1 MRITG
6 DDSKLGALIRRLEGA
21 QDAIKTAAAEAALPV
36 LRALVKRCFDSGTAP
51 DGSAWAPLKVDP
63 GRTPL
68 QGLFDA
74 LVFEVT
80 GGQVSV
86 TSGKSYAF
94 FHETGTSR
102 GLPARPFL
110 PAGSQALPDGWRV
123 PLAGAIREAVAR
135 VLR

>member
-6 DDSKLGALIRRLEGA
+6 DDSKLAALIRRLEGA
-21 QDAIKTAAAEAALPV
+21 QEAIKSAAASAALPV
-36 LRALVKRCFDSGTAP
+36 LRGLVKQCFDTGTAP
-51 DGSAWAPLKVDP
+51 SGVAWAPLKVDP
-63 GRTPL
+63 GRIPL

-74 LVFEVT
+74 LIFEVT

-86 TSGKSYAF
+86 TSGKTYAF

-110 PAGSQALPDGWRV
+110 PPGSQALPDGWRV
-123 PLAGAIREAVAR
+123 PLVGVIRQAVAQ

>member
-21 QDAIKTAAAEAALPV
+21 QDAIKAAAAEAALPV
-36 LRALVKRCFDSGTAP
+36 LRSLVQRCFDTGTAP
-51 DGSAWAPLKVDP
+51 SGAAWAPLKVDP
-63 GRTPL
+63 GRIPL

-74 LVFEVT
+74 LIFEVT

-123 PLAGAIREAVAR
+123 PLAAAIREAVAR